1 MVSFFMGKKEKKG
14 LNRKSLGKLKKI
26 VTMLTRVY
34 KKEDKMFSGFKRQ
47 PQ

>member
-1 MVSFFMGKKEKKG
+1 MGKKKKKG
-14 LNRKSLGKLKKI
+14 FDKKSLGKLKKI

-34 KKEDKMFSGFKRQ
+34 KKEDEIFSGLKRQ